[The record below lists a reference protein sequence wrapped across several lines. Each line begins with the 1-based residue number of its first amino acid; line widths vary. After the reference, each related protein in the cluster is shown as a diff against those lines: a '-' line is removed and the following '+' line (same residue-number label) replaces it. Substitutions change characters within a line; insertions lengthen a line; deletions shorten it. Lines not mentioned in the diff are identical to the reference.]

1 MYCIKSLIDG
11 IFAILYQEPV
21 MLPTTKPMQRL
32 CSLFSEEPC
41 WMIEPLALKLNYSI
55 PSVRRFLK
63 KAGYYSSFTHNGAW
77 YTLHSIPNFG
87 TDGLWFFGDIG
98 FSSFNNLPNALIEL
112 ISRSPA
118 GLTAEELGLKLHC
131 RCHAILVQL
140 CRLGKLERQKHGRS
154 YIYLASDSQIS
165 VSQRRALAMKSLHP
179 DQIPAEIAVMVL
191 VEFIKSPTSSFEH
204 LRNVIKKA
212 KGVTVALAQIEKL
225 FETHDLKKTAQTV
238 RQTH

>member
-1 MYCIKSLIDG
+1 
-11 IFAILYQEPV
+11 
-21 MLPTTKPMQRL
+21 MLPTTKPMQSL
-32 CSLFSEEPC
+32 CSLFTEEPC
-41 WMIEPLALKLNYSI
+41 WMIEPLALKLDYSI

-63 KAGYYSSFTHNGAW
+63 EAGYYSSFTHNGAW
-77 YTLHSIPNFG
+77 YTLHSIPDFG

-98 FSSFNNLPNALIEL
+98 FSSVSRLTNTLIEL

-140 CRLGKLERQKHGRS
+140 CRLGKLERQKQGRS
-154 YIYLASDSQIS
+154 YIYLASDSQIA
-165 VSQRRALAMKSLHP
+165 VSQRRALTMKSLPP

-204 LRNVIKKA
+204 LLNVIKKA
-212 KGVTVALAQIEKL
+212 KGVTVDLAQVERL
-225 FETHDLKKTAQTV
+225 FETHGLKKTAQIV
-238 RQTH
+238 QPTH